1 MQDISCGDSIL
12 TVQHSPGRLRQAGN
26 NHKLMFHCDQQDP
39 EVLLRRRIPKSSEQA
54 SPSLNQLPRQEQGE
68 NTAMWHSRVSSAVR
82 YTPYSNSIFK
92 RRDRYHK
99 GEQGNMERVRKGPDT
114 GMQGN
119 RQDGSAGRFAVTT
132 VTKIKGVE
140 GCQGAHDL
148 PQEVHS
154 DSEGVMH
161 RATEMGLNGR
171 KDTASSLQFL
181 EENMPKLLAFTSSN
195 SRRYQLVGLANM
207 EQKHVTVQSRN
218 RLANQMKA
226 EGEMDTVKGLE
237 PGEMSVGRKPLCTT
251 SPDKPTDISD
261 LLDLFPKVLSL
272 DDPVLP
278 PPLFSDIGNDK
289 KSPFCKGSVF
299 GSETLKDLVWKF
311 LTQYYSIYDDGDR
324 QGLLSAYHDNAC
336 FSLTTLFHTEDP
348 SRISCGKSSK
358 DSRAVKEFKD
368 IGLCVLLV
376 KRTKSEIVDFLSML
390 PKTQHDLSSFVV
402 DVGAQMRTTLCFS
415 VRGKFKER
423 NMIKGVL
430 NLIQKKCKPNY
441 KRTRRVDTEQL
452 LCFYP
457 SNTKPY
463 QLVGLSSIV
472 QKNPSIKNRN
482 LLEKKF
488 SVSPFLLIF
497 SPNPDLASS
506 IYLPSH
512 PGPCLQDLLTLSRA
526 SLAEALDTG
535 YYWIY
540 DNGHWQN
547 PLDAYHDEACCT
559 LTIDFNLKEPVL
571 SMSQT

>member
-1 MQDISCGDSIL
+1 NNQVVQRSARSSI
-12 TVQHSPGRLRQAGN
+12 
-26 NHKLMFHCDQQDP
+26 
-39 EVLLRRRIPKSSEQA
+39 LRRRIPKSSEQA

-132 VTKIKGVE
+132 APCGMFWLPNLSQGQNISFTGFHSGQMQAHSSQVSASIELALKNVGKKICDEDSNKSPLFDNPSVVPQSMQKELVSNNWKLSKVTKIKGVE

-154 DSEGVMH
+154 DSGVMH
-161 RATEMGLNGR
+161 HAAEMGLNGR

-181 EENMPKLLAFTSSN
+181 EENMPK
-195 SRRYQLVGLANM
+195 
-207 EQKHVTVQSRN
+207 
-218 RLANQMKA
+218 MKA

-237 PGEMSVGRKPLCTT
+237 PGEMSAGRKPLCTS
-251 SPDKPTDISD
+251 SPHKPSDVSD
-261 LLDLFPKVLSL
+261 LLDLFPKLLSP

-311 LTQYYSIYDDGDR
+311 LTQYYRIYDGGDR

-348 SRISCGKSSK
+348 SRISCSKSSK
-358 DSRAVKEFKD
+358 DSGAVKEFKD

-376 KRTKSEIVDFLSML
+376 KRTKSEIVDFLRVL

-415 VRGKFKER
+415 VRGKFKETE
-423 NMIKGVL
+423 GL
-430 NLIQKKCKPNY
+430 CGPPLCAFT
-441 KRTRRVDTEQL
+441 RTFLLRTGSDASIYIINDQL
-452 LCFYP
+452 
-457 SNTKPY
+457 T
-463 QLVGLSSIV
+463 VTH
-472 QKNPSIKNRN
+472 
-482 LLEKKF
+482 
-488 SVSPFLLIF
+488 VSPKEPQSSCF
-497 SPNPDLASS
+497 SPVPTPSS
-506 IYLPSH
+506 S
-512 PGPCLQDLLTLSRA
+512 
-526 SLAEALDTG
+526 
-535 YYWIY
+535 
-540 DNGHWQN
+540 
-547 PLDAYHDEACCT
+547 
-559 LTIDFNLKEPVL
+559 FEPTT
-571 SMSQT
+571 SQEQQKVVPP